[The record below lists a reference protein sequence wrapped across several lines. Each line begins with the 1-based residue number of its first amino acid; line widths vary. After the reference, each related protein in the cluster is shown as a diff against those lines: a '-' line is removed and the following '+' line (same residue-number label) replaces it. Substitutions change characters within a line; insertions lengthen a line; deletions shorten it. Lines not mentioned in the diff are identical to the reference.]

1 LISLYASHKEGSLLK
16 EFDMRYSAEHKKQT
30 RLKVITA
37 AGQVFRKEGYGGAG
51 IDALTKAAG
60 VTNGA
65 FYGHFKTKGEAFR
78 TAVLAGMEELRQG
91 IAALKTEQAG
101 GWLKAFVSYYLGYKR
116 TCDLGDSCAL
126 PTLSADVMRAD
137 EETRLA
143 YTEELGRLVVEIAAG
158 LPEDALCGAT
168 SAAAEDRAV
177 LLLALLTGGVTLA
190 RAVNDP
196 ELSERI
202 SRLVAAEALRNT
214 GC

>member
-1 LISLYASHKEGSLLK
+1 
-16 EFDMRYSAEHKKQT
+16 MRYSAEHKKQT
-30 RLKVITA
+30 LAKVISA

-78 TAVLAGMEELRQG
+78 TALLAGMDELLQG

-116 TCDLGDSCAL
+116 ICDLGDSCAL
-126 PTLSADVMRAD
+126 PTLSADVMRSD

-143 YTEELGRLVVEIAAG
+143 YTKELGRLAAEIADG
-158 LPEDALCGAT
+158 LPEEAPDGSPGA
-168 SAAAEDRAV
+168 SPEDRAL

-196 ELSERI
+196 ALSEKI
-202 SRLVAAEALRNT
+202 ARLVEAEAVRKA
-214 GC
+214 GS